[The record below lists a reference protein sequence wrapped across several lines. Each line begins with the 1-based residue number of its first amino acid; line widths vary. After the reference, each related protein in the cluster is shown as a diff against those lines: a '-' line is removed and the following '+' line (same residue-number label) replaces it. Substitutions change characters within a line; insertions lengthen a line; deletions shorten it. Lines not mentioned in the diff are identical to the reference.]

1 MNRGICVLLLAL
13 LLGALALPARARSVS
28 SAPSASSPGSRSHCG
43 RDAVRQPAG
52 VRCLRCMT
60 VDGPPVDL
68 LIGGHVVASVPCG
81 GGTKLVPGADGVP
94 SLPWSLD
101 VRRQGGG
108 VLKHFDVTG
117 GGYQVLVVRSDTIA
131 LGQFSAD
138 GPAPAPSAC
147 ARWGS

>member
-1 MNRGICVLLLAL
+1 MNQGIRVLLVAL
-13 LLGALALPARARSVS
+13 LLGACTAGPGQAVS
-28 SAPSASSPGSRSHCG
+28 SAPSALSPG
-43 RDAVRQPAG
+43 AIPTAG
-52 VRCLRCMT
+52 VT
-60 VDGPPVDL
+60 PFPSQPTFDVEVYDVDGPSVDL

-117 GGYQVLVVRSDTIA
+117 GGYQMLLVRSDTIA
-131 LGQFSAD
+131 LGQFPSD